1 MKGVI
6 EKGDE
11 FIGLQKDRMGNLLK
25 GKITKTKQEEIH
37 KKLNIL
43 SSFKTVKR
51 NTAAVVKEDL

>member
-11 FIGLQKDRMGNLLK
+11 FIEVQRERLGKLLK
-25 GKITKTKQEEIH
+25 EKITKAKQEEIN

-43 SSFKTVKR
+43 SSFKTVKS
-51 NTAAVVKEDL
+51 AVKEEL

>member
-11 FIGLQKDRMGNLLK
+11 FITMQKERLGKLLK
-25 GKITKTKQEEIH
+25 EKITKAKQEEIH

-43 SSFKTVKR
+43 SSFKIVKKS
-51 NTAAVVKEDL
+51 AVNEEL